1 MQMDEKA
8 RQQIDRMCHPRGM
21 AVFGSVGRPG
31 SFAHNTVVNQRL
43 YGYTGRLYPITP
55 RGGEIDGL
63 KVYRNLGEVDGPV
76 DLAAVAAPAEAVP
89 EILKECLKRG
99 VAGAEVLASGF
110 GETGDEEGRRL
121 EQEIEEIARQGL
133 RIVGPNCF
141 GIHCPGGGITLPPGG
156 GLSREAG
163 NVAMISQSGGMALNF
178 GHMAGNMGLEL
189 SKIFSFGNG
198 CDLDAVALLKYL
210 ADDPE
215 TTCVA
220 AYLEGV
226 RDGRDF
232 RSVLKALAAEKPTVI
247 WKGGLTPLGSQAAR
261 SHTGSLA
268 GEARIWDGILR
279 TPGVASVQGLEEM
292 MDTLSALR
300 HIKSRGTRI
309 ALVGGGGAIGVFS
322 SDLAFRWSLEIPT
335 FSPETQKLLKDR
347 FPTPGNSVLN
357 PLDTGTPGLPL
368 EVLIPLLEDIMRR
381 EPIQVMVLILLL
393 HAVTR
398 GRPAS
403 SKATEAP
410 APSPAYLE
418 NLLAALSRMKK
429 EHGLDVVVAFENWIQ
444 DLEVEA
450 ISIAMKARYQDEGIA
465 VFPGTA
471 RALRAIRNASLVAA

>member
-1 MQMDEKA
+1 M
-8 RQQIDRMCHPRGM
+8 
-21 AVFGSVGRPG
+21 
-31 SFAHNTVVNQRL
+31 
-43 YGYTGRLYPITP
+43 
-55 RGGEIDGL
+55 
-63 KVYRNLGEVDGPV
+63 
-76 DLAAVAAPAEAVP
+76 
-89 EILKECLKRG
+89 
-99 VAGAEVLASGF
+99 
-110 GETGDEEGRRL
+110 
-121 EQEIEEIARQGL
+121 
-133 RIVGPNCF
+133 
-141 GIHCPGGGITLPPGG
+141 PPGG

-163 NVAMISQSGGMALNF
+163 DVAMISQSGGMALNF

-403 SKATEAP
+403 SKMTEAS

-450 ISIAMKARYQDEGIA
+450 ISMAMKARYQDEGIA

-471 RALRAIRNASLVAA
+471 RALRAIRNASLVAS